1 MRISDWSSDVCSSDL
16 DEGFEI
22 VGYDGMTDYYDPQLK
37 RRRHQKLLQNARLRA
52 VEAMLEDR
60 AAFDG
65 AVDALAPDI
74 IVHLAG
80 QAGVR
85 YSLDEPASYVQSNL
99 VGGFHVLEAAR
110 RHGVTHLLMARS
122 EEHTSE
128 LQSLMRIS
136 YAVFCLKK
144 KTHTISTHQRSHI

>member
-1 MRISDWSSDVCSSDL
+1 
-16 DEGFEI
+16 
-22 VGYDGMTDYYDPQLK
+22 MTDYYDPQLK
-37 RRRHQKLLQNARLRA
+37 RRRHQNLLQNARFRA

-85 YSLDEPASYVQSNL
+85 YSPDEPASYVQRNL
-99 VGGFHVLEAAR
+99 VGRFPVLEAAR
-110 RHGVTHLLMARS
+110 RHGVTHLLVASPSSVYGANEAQTFRNTYKP
-122 EEHTSE
+122 HTHV
-128 LQSLMRIS
+128 SL
-136 YAVFCLKK
+136 YHPQDTATKV
-144 KTHTISTHQRSHI
+144 

>member
-1 MRISDWSSDVCSSDL
+1 
-16 DEGFEI
+16 
-22 VGYDGMTDYYDPQLK
+22 MTDYYDPQLK
-37 RRRHQKLLQNARLRA
+37 RRRHQNLLQNARFRA

-99 VGGFHVLEAAR
+99 LGGFHVLEAAR
-110 RHGVTHLLMARS
+110 RHGDRKRVVEGKSVSVRVDLGGR
-122 EEHTSE
+122 
-128 LQSLMRIS
+128 RIIKN
-136 YAVFCLKK
+136 KK
-144 KTHTISTHQRSHI
+144 

>member
-1 MRISDWSSDVCSSDL
+1 
-16 DEGFEI
+16 
-22 VGYDGMTDYYDPQLK
+22 MTDYYDPQLK
-37 RRRHQKLLQNARLRA
+37 RRRHQNLLQNARFRA

-110 RHGVTHLLMARS
+110 RHGGKIGRASGRERVC
-122 EEHTSE
+122 
-128 LQSLMRIS
+128 Q
-136 YAVFCLKK
+136 YV
-144 KTHTISTHQRSHI
+144 